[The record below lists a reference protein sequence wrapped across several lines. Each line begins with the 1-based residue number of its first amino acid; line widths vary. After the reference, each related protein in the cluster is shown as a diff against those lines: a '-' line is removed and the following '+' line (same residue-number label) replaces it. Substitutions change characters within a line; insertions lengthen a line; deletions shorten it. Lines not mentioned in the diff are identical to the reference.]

1 MNREHKQLWH
11 SIAIATMSTHVCS
24 SYSCQLELARLQVV
38 LEGLSVAFNKV
49 LHAVI
54 GNLTAAMVC
63 LSLLSTHEALCL
75 PSVLVRVLSL
85 PFAEL
90 QVLVPRSQGVCPQVP
105 NPK

>member
-1 MNREHKQLWH
+1 MNREHKQSWH

-75 PSVLVRVLSL
+75 PSVLVGLLS
-85 PFAEL
+85 FAEL
-90 QVLVPRSQGVCPQVP
+90 QVLVPRSQGVCPQFP